1 MQAVAVNV
9 LPKNSSLSSI
19 KIRFE
24 TLGCRLNQ
32 IESEAAASFF
42 TDLGFS
48 VEMEGLSAKTAADP
62 AIYLFV
68 VNTCAVTQK
77 AEQKARRLIR
87 LMLKNFPKAAV
98 LVTGCYAQLS
108 AEDLCAMDSRICVL
122 KGQLKSRIEKAPE
135 ILADFLKKSP
145 WNPSEFA
152 LHLTKTLE
160 SLPVEKPGFPENSFK
175 LSTDSFIAHS
185 RSSLKIQDGCN
196 NNCSYCTINIARGH
210 SVSLDVQTVLE
221 RVKAL
226 EKAGQ
231 SEIVITTV
239 NIGQYKGAWKGDFL
253 NFTELL
259 KLCLEITS
267 TIRFRISSL
276 YPEVVDDEFC
286 KVIQNPR
293 VQPHFHISVQS
304 GSDSVLKAMNR
315 RYKSSDVAE
324 ACRRLRAAKKNPFI
338 ACDLITGFPGETDE
352 CFEDTLNLAK
362 ACGFT
367 WIHAFPYSERPGT
380 AAIHFKNKVPQNVSG
395 QRAQKLTDFAISSKI
410 NYIEENIGKELF
422 AVLELNRTPKIITVE
437 GRKTRIYHAVT
448 ENFLHVEISVP
459 EEDAEKIKKAA
470 VLVKITEVME
480 ENLRK
485 GGELECRGQLILP

>member
-1 MQAVAVNV
+1 MQEVAVNV
-9 LPKNSSLSSI
+9 LQKNSSLSSI

-42 TDLGFS
+42 TDTGFS
-48 VEMEGLSAKTAADP
+48 VEMEGLSAKTPYDP
-62 AIYLFV
+62 AIHLFV

-87 LMLKNFPKAAV
+87 LMLKNFPNAAV

-108 AEDLCAMDSRICVL
+108 AEELCSLDPKICVL
-122 KGQLKSRIEKAPE
+122 KGQLKSRIEKAPQV
-135 ILADFLKKSP
+135 LADFLREQN
-145 WNPSEFA
+145 WNPFDFA
-152 LHLTKTLE
+152 VYLTKTLE
-160 SLPVEKPGFPENSFK
+160 ALPVEKPGFPENSFK
-175 LSTDSFIAHS
+175 LATDSFIAHS

-239 NIGQYKGAWKGDFL
+239 NIGQYRGAWKGGFL

-286 KVIQNPR
+286 QVIKNPR
-293 VQPHFHISVQS
+293 VQPHFHLSVQS
-304 GSDSVLKAMNR
+304 GSNAVLEAMNR
-315 RYKSSDVAE
+315 RYKSTDVEE
-324 ACRRLRAAKKNPFI
+324 ACKRLRAAKENPFI
-338 ACDLITGFPGETDE
+338 ACDLITGFPGETDA
-352 CFEDTLNLAK
+352 CFEETMTLAK
-362 ACGFT
+362 NCGFT

-380 AAIHFKNKVPQNVSG
+380 AAIHFKNKVTQSVSG
-395 QRAQKLTDFAISSKI
+395 ERSQRLTEFATNSKI
-410 NYIEENIGKELF
+410 KYIEENIGKEFF
-422 AVLELNRTPKIITVE
+422 AVLELNRTPKILLS
-437 GRKTRIYHAVT
+437 GSQKNRIYHAVT

-459 EEDAEKIKKAA
+459 EPEAEKIKKAA
-470 VLVKITEVME
+470 VRVKITEVME

-485 GGELECRGQLILP
+485 GGELECRGQLV